1 MATQATNMRKKEG
14 RCSEWGRPEE
24 PKKQKTLDEFEEEN
38 NDK

>member
-14 RCSEWGRPEE
+14 RNEWGRPEE
-24 PKKQKTLDEFEEEN
+24 PKKQRTLDEFEEEK